1 MPGTS
6 INSIDYNDTENKRL
20 VEEAL
25 DEVEVPQQRAP
36 PQQQQQQQLPPQ
48 YQQQAP
54 PQYQQGPPPSQYQQG
69 PPPQQYQQGPPQ
81 YMQQPQMPQY
91 QQPPQQENFEQTK
104 SSGFSFS
111 LPDALKK
118 TLMLLVILFLIN
130 NNSFK
135 DVLSKIPF
143 TINAEGEH
151 TFMMTIVVCSL
162 IALIFFIVS
171 SVF

>member
-1 MPGTS
+1 MPATA
-6 INSIDYNDTENKRL
+6 INNINYNDAENKRL
-20 VEEAL
+20 IEQEL
-25 DEVEVPQQRAP
+25 NEIEV
-36 PQQQQQQQLPPQ
+36 PQQQQQQPPQ
-48 YQQQAP
+48 QQQR
-54 PQYQQGPPPSQYQQG
+54 SQ
-69 PPPQQYQQGPPQ
+69 PPPQQYQQPQ
-81 YMQQPQMPQY
+81 YQQPQMPQYQQPQMPQYQSPPQQYY
-91 QQPPQQENFEQTK
+91 QQPPQQENFEQPK

-111 LPDALKK
+111 LPDSLKK

-135 DVLSKIPF
+135 DVLTKIPF
-143 TINAEGEH
+143 TINADGEH